1 MAGSAAASRDNI
13 LHSTGGVS
21 DHTGEVREIG
31 NVRRESFVHA
41 VGAARLSLVGAAGLY
56 IL

>member
-1 MAGSAAASRDNI
+1 MAGSAASRDNI

-41 VGAARLSLVGAAGLY
+41 VAAARLSLVGAAGLY